1 MLLVQAVADR
11 GLRDAKWVE
20 DVEGTYMR
28 LDIPLIM
35 PHLLEQLEE
44 RQLGE
49 QLMTDSVHM
58 SQSANRVWTLSML
71 AVRCVI
77 LLALH
82 SVASYADTHA
92 CLLHCR
98 QGT

>member
-1 MLLVQAVADR
+1 MVQAVADR

-35 PHLLEQLEE
+35 PHLLDQLEE

-49 QLMTDSVHM
+49 QSLTDNVHM
-58 SQSANRVWTLSML
+58 SQSADHVWTLSML
-71 AVRCVI
+71 AIFPVV
-77 LLALH
+77 LLA
-82 SVASYADTHA
+82 SQSAAAYADEHA
-92 CLLHCR
+92 GLVHCR
-98 QGT
+98 H